1 MTDPFKDRESE
12 LYERPIASR
21 EYLIEILTQAGTPLD
36 VDAIAQAINLATEQ
50 HEALQRRLLAMCR
63 DGQITRDRAD
73 RFLLVDRTDLI
84 AGRFSAHPDGYGFV
98 IRDDGEKDLFVHD
111 KQAMKVYDGDRVLV
125 RAMQFRGRGDLEAKI
140 VEVTDRAHDS
150 LVGQLRCYDGVWLVE
165 PRNRKLVH
173 SVVIHP
179 DQTASAEVGQYVSV
193 TLTTQPSKHASPT
206 GRIVQVIGHD
216 DDPGIEIAVA
226 VGTHDL
232 PHEFSQ
238 TALAQAAD
246 YGATIDSSIAQ
257 QRTDLRDLPFVTIDG
272 EDARDFD
279 DAVYAQRASTGG
291 WKLWV
296 AIADVAEYVKPGMQL
311 DTEALERATSVYFP
325 RQVIPM
331 LPEALSNGLCSLNPD
346 VDRLAMVAE
355 INVTKDGKLAK
366 FNFHEGVF
374 RSHARLT
381 YNQVNA
387 ALEDGEKF
395 AALPGGTP
403 VQGNITDLYSLYQ
416 ALKVTRA
423 ERGAIEFEAP
433 EPMFQMDE
441 QGHIQGIAPRWRG
454 DSHKLIEEC
463 MLLANVAAAQFLIR
477 HKTPALYRVHLGPP
491 VDKLEATRAALAPLG
506 LHLLGGEEPTPEDF
520 QRVMEQAR
528 GRTDEGLIQVL
539 LLRAMSQARY
549 EPDEKGGHFGLGY
562 EAYTHFT
569 SPIRRY
575 PDLMVHRALKAILR
589 KDPKQYPYDLDRLH
603 SLGEHCSNCER
614 RADDASRDVNAW
626 LKCRFMTQRLGNTYQ
641 GTVTGVAPFG
651 LFVTLDEL
659 FVEGMVHVTALPNDY
674 YTHDAVSHTMR
685 GDKTGLTFRLAD
697 TLQVQVARV
706 DMETRRID
714 FALLGAKPKKKTL
727 KDVLKK
733 QKKQKKKGR
742 RR

>member
-1 MTDPFKDRESE
+1 MTDPFQDRESE
-12 LYERPIASR
+12 NYERPIASR
-21 EYLIEILTQAGTPLD
+21 EYLLKILTDAGKPLSFDDIADEVHIPLD
-36 VDAIAQAINLATEQ
+36 QE
-50 HEALQRRLLAMCR
+50 EALQRRLMAMCR
-63 DGQITRDRAD
+63 DAQITRDREE
-73 RFLLVDRTDLI
+73 RFLLVDKTDLI
-84 AGRFSAHPDGYGFV
+84 AGRFSAHPDGFGFV
-98 IRDDGEKDLFVHD
+98 VRDDGEKDLFVHD

-125 RAMQFRGRGDLEAKI
+125 RAAQFRGRGDAEAKI

-150 LVGQLRCYDGVWLVE
+150 LVGQVRRHDGIWLVE

-173 SVVIHP
+173 PVVIHP
-179 DQTASAEVGQYVSV
+179 EQTAGAEEGQYVSV
-193 TLTTQPSKHASPT
+193 MLTTQPSSKASPT
-206 GRIVQVIGHD
+206 GRIIQIIGHD

-232 PHEFSQ
+232 PHHFSE
-238 TALAQAAD
+238 TAMQQAAG
-246 YGATIDSSIAQ
+246 YGESIDQSIAQ
-257 QRTDLRDLPFVTIDG
+257 SRKDLRDMPFVTIDG
-272 EDARDFD
+272 EDSRDFD
-279 DAVYAQRASTGG
+279 DAVYAQRSSTGG

-311 DTEALERATSVYFP
+311 DDEALERATSVYFP
-325 RQVIPM
+325 REVIPM
-331 LPEALSNGLCSLNPD
+331 LPEALSNGLCSLNPG

-355 INVTKDGKLAK
+355 INVTKDGKLSK

-387 ALEDGEKF
+387 ALEDGEAF
-395 AALPGGTP
+395 AALPGGP
-403 VQGNITDLYSLYQ
+403 AVQTNITDLFSLYQ
-416 ALKVTRA
+416 ALKLTRA

-441 QGHIQGIAPRWRG
+441 NGHLSGIGTRWRG

-463 MLLANVAAAQFLIR
+463 MLLANVAAARFLIR
-477 HKTPALYRVHLGPP
+477 HKVPALYRVHLGPP
-491 VDKLEATRAALAPLG
+491 TDKLTATRAALAPLG
-506 LHLLGGEEPTPEDF
+506 LHLGGGDEPTPEDF
-520 QRVMEQAR
+520 QVVMEASR
-528 GRTDEGLIQVL
+528 GRADEGLIQVL

-562 EAYTHFT
+562 DAYTHFT

-575 PDLMVHRALKAILR
+575 PDLMVHRGIKAILR
-589 KDPKQYPYDLDRLH
+589 KDAKQYPYDLDRLTA
-603 SLGEHCSNCER
+603 LGEHCSNCER

-626 LKCRFMTQRLGNTYQ
+626 LKCRFMTERLGNTYK

-651 LFVTLDEL
+651 LFITLDEL
-659 FVEGMVHVTALPNDY
+659 FVEGMVHVTALPADY
-674 YTHDAVSHTMR
+674 YQHDPVTHTMR
-685 GDKTGLTFRLAD
+685 GDKNGLTFRLAD
-697 TLQVQVARV
+697 TLTVQVARV

-714 FALLGAKPKKKTL
+714 FALLGAKPKKTKL
-727 KDVLKK
+727 KEVLKT
-733 QKKQKKKGR
+733 QKKKGR

>member
-12 LYERPIASR
+12 NYERPIASR
-21 EYLIEILTQAGTPLD
+21 EYLLKILTDAGKPLSFDDIADEVMIPLD
-36 VDAIAQAINLATEQ
+36 QE
-50 HEALQRRLLAMCR
+50 EALQRRLMAMCR
-63 DGQITRDRAD
+63 DAQITRDRED
-73 RFLLVDRTDLI
+73 RFLLVDKTDLI
-84 AGRFSAHPDGYGFV
+84 AGRFSAHPDGFGFV
-98 IRDDGEKDLFVHD
+98 VRDDGEKDLFVHD

-125 RAMQFRGRGDLEAKI
+125 RAVQFRGRGDAEAKI

-150 LVGQLRCYDGVWLVE
+150 LVGQVRRYDGVWVVE

-173 SVVIHP
+173 PVVIHP
-179 DQTASAEVGQYVSV
+179 EQTAGAEVGQYVSV
-193 TLTTQPSKHASPT
+193 MLTTQPSKNASPT
-206 GRIVQVIGHD
+206 GRIVQIIGHD

-232 PHEFSQ
+232 PHEFSE
-238 TALAQAAD
+238 TALAQAAS
-246 YGATIDSSIAQ
+246 YGESIDPAIAAT
-257 QRTDLRDLPFVTIDG
+257 RKDLRDLPFVTIDG

-279 DAVYAQRASTGG
+279 DAVYAQRSSTGG

-311 DTEALERATSVYFP
+311 DTEALDRATSVYFP

-331 LPEALSNGLCSLNPD
+331 LPEALSNGLCSLNPE

-355 INVTKDGKLAK
+355 INVTKDGKLSK

-387 ALEDGEKF
+387 ALEDGEAF
-395 AALPGGTP
+395 AALPGSTP
-403 VQGNITDLYSLYQ
+403 VQTNITDLFSLYQ
-416 ALKVTRA
+416 ALKLTRA

-433 EPMFQMDE
+433 EPMFEIDE
-441 QGHIQGIAPRWRG
+441 NGHLSGIGTRWRG

-463 MLLANVAAAQFLIR
+463 MLLANVAAARFLIR
-477 HKTPALYRVHLGPP
+477 HKVPALYRVHLGPP
-491 VDKLEATRAALAPLG
+491 TDKLTATRAALAPLG
-506 LHLLGGEEPTPEDF
+506 LHLGGGDEPTPEDF
-520 QRVMEQAR
+520 QVVMEAAR
-528 GRTDEGLIQVL
+528 GRADEGLIQVL

-562 EAYTHFT
+562 DAYTHFT

-575 PDLMVHRALKAILR
+575 PDLLVHRGIKAILR
-589 KDPKQYPYDLDRLH
+589 KDPSQYPYDLDRLH

-651 LFVTLDEL
+651 LFITLDEL
-659 FVEGMVHVTALPNDY
+659 FVEGMVHVTALPADY
-674 YTHDAVSHTMR
+674 YQHDPTSHTMR
-685 GDKTGLTFRLAD
+685 GEKSGLTFRLAD
-697 TLQVQVARV
+697 TLTVQVARV

-714 FALLGAKPKKKTL
+714 FALLGAKPKKTKL
-727 KDVLKK
+727 KEVL
-733 QKKQKKKGR
+733 KKQKKKGR

>member
-1 MTDPFKDRESE
+1 MSDPFKDRESE
-12 LYERPIASR
+12 NYERPIASR
-21 EYLIEILTQAGTPLD
+21 EYLLQILTDAGQPLSFD
-36 VDAIAQAINLATEQ
+36 DIADEIHVPLEQ
-50 HEALQRRLLAMCR
+50 EEALQRRLMAMCR
-63 DGQITRDRAD
+63 DGQITMDRAE
-73 RFLLVDRTDLI
+73 RFLLVDKTDLI
-84 AGRFSAHPDGYGFV
+84 AGRFSAHPDGFGFV
-98 IRDDGEKDLFVHD
+98 VRDDGEKDLFVHD

-125 RAMQFRGRGDLEAKI
+125 RSVAFRGRGRGDAEAKI
-140 VEVTDRAHDS
+140 VEVTERAHDS
-150 LVGQLRCYDGVWLVE
+150 LVGQVRRYDGVWVVE

-173 SVVIHP
+173 PVVIHP
-179 DQTASAEVGQYVSV
+179 DQIGGAEVGQYVSV
-193 TLTTQPSKHASPT
+193 MLTTQPSKQASPT
-206 GRIVQVIGHD
+206 GRVIQVIGHD

-232 PHEFSQ
+232 PHEFS
-238 TALAQAAD
+238 AQALGQAEG
-246 YGATIDSSIAQ
+246 YGEQIDPAIAKT
-257 QRTDLRDLPFVTIDG
+257 RKNLRDLPFVTIDG

-279 DAVYAQRASTGG
+279 DAVYAERSSTGG

-355 INVTKDGKLAK
+355 INVTKDGKLSK

-381 YNQVNA
+381 YHQVNQ
-387 ALEDGEKF
+387 ALEDGEAF
-395 AALPGGTP
+395 AALPGGVP
-403 VQGNITDLYSLYQ
+403 VQTNITDLYSLYQ
-416 ALKVTRA
+416 ALKLTRA

-441 QGHIQGIAPRWRG
+441 QGHISGIAPRWRG

-463 MLLANVAAAQFLIR
+463 MLLANVAAARFLIR

-491 VDKLEATRAALAPLG
+491 TDKLTATRAALAPLG
-506 LHLLGGEEPTPEDF
+506 LHLGGGDEPTPEDF
-520 QRVMEQAR
+520 QVVMEAAR
-528 GRTDEGLIQVL
+528 GRADQGLIQVL

-562 EAYTHFT
+562 DAYTHFT

-575 PDLMVHRALKAILR
+575 PDLMVHRGIKAILR
-589 KDPKQYPYDLDRLH
+589 KDPKQYPYDLDRLN

-626 LKCRFMTQRLGNTYQ
+626 LKCRFMTQRLGNTYM

-659 FVEGMVHVTALPNDY
+659 FVEGMVHVTSLPSDY
-674 YTHDAVSHTMR
+674 YQHDPVSHTMR

-697 TLQVQVARV
+697 QLQVQVARV

-714 FALLGAKPKKKTL
+714 FALLGAKSKKVGL

-733 QKKQKKKGR
+733 QKKKGR

>member
-1 MTDPFKDRESE
+1 MSDPFKDRESE
-12 LYERPIASR
+12 NYERPIASR
-21 EYLIEILTQAGTPLD
+21 EYLLQILTDAGQPLSFD
-36 VDAIAQAINLATEQ
+36 DIADEIHVPLEQ
-50 HEALQRRLLAMCR
+50 EEALQRRLMAMCR
-63 DGQITRDRAD
+63 DGQITMDRAE
-73 RFLLVDRTDLI
+73 RFLLVDKTDLI
-84 AGRFSAHPDGYGFV
+84 AGRFSAHPDGFGFV
-98 IRDDGEKDLFVHD
+98 VRDDGEKDLFVHD

-125 RAMQFRGRGDLEAKI
+125 RSVAFRGRGRGDAEAKI
-140 VEVTDRAHDS
+140 VEVTERAHDS
-150 LVGQLRCYDGVWLVE
+150 LVGQMRRYDGVWVVE

-173 SVVIHP
+173 PVVIHP
-179 DQTASAEVGQYVSV
+179 DQIGGAEVGQYVSV
-193 TLTTQPSKHASPT
+193 MLTTQPSKQASPT
-206 GRIVQVIGHD
+206 GRVIQVIGHD

-232 PHEFSQ
+232 PHEFS
-238 TALAQAAD
+238 AQALVQAEG
-246 YGATIDSSIAQ
+246 YGEQIDPAIAKT
-257 QRTDLRDLPFVTIDG
+257 RKNLRDLPFVTIDG

-279 DAVYAQRASTGG
+279 DAVYAERSSTGG

-355 INVTKDGKLAK
+355 INVTKDGKLSK

-381 YNQVNA
+381 YHQVNQ
-387 ALEDGEKF
+387 ALEDGEAF
-395 AALPGGTP
+395 AALPGGVP
-403 VQGNITDLYSLYQ
+403 VQTNITDLYSLYQ
-416 ALKVTRA
+416 ALKLTRA

-441 QGHIQGIAPRWRG
+441 QGHISGIAPRWRG

-463 MLLANVAAAQFLIR
+463 MLLANVAAARFLIR

-491 VDKLEATRAALAPLG
+491 TDKLTATRAALAPLG
-506 LHLLGGEEPTPEDF
+506 LHLGGGDEPTPEDF
-520 QRVMEQAR
+520 QVVMEAAR
-528 GRTDEGLIQVL
+528 GRADQGLIQVL

-562 EAYTHFT
+562 DAYTHFT

-575 PDLMVHRALKAILR
+575 PDLMVHRGIKAILR
-589 KDPKQYPYDLDRLH
+589 KDPKQYPYDLDRLN

-626 LKCRFMTQRLGNTYQ
+626 LKCRFMTQRLGNNYM

-651 LFVTLDEL
+651 FFLTLDDL
-659 FVEGMVHVTALPNDY
+659 FVEGMVHVTSLPSDY
-674 YTHDAVSHTMR
+674 YQHDPVSHTMR

-697 TLQVQVARV
+697 QLQVQVARV

-714 FALLGAKPKKKTL
+714 FALLGAKSKKVGL

-733 QKKQKKKGR
+733 QKKKGR